1 MRGVEYIVGV
11 SAVINGDVI
20 NRLLQTAEYEVSVT
34 KELFEM
40 TKSTVTTL
48 STVERLLCDAASR

>member
-1 MRGVEYIVGV
+1 MGV